1 MVVRI
6 DADRGLAIDDDATMM
21 QDRLGLGVVGA
32 DSVELGQQRS
42 TEARMVAWMGVAR
55 ADRTLC

>member
-6 DADRGLAIDDDATMM
+6 NTDRGWQSTTM
-21 QDRLGLGVVGA
+21 QDGLGLGVVGA

-55 ADRTLC
+55 ADRTLR